1 MLGQS
6 QEQIGSHDP
15 NAPRLHIDALFDPYV
30 IDMASDWLN
39 QADYVKHNPI
49 CLIWANIASLD
60 HKKAKNWN

>member
-30 IDMASDWLN
+30 IIMASDWPN
-39 QADYVKHNPI
+39 QADYLKQNLT
-49 CLIWANIASLD
+49 CLNWANLGSLD